1 MDADRRDPT
10 DGELVR
16 RMSDGDVSALEELYN
31 RYARAVY
38 SFAVRIV
45 GDGLVAEEILQEAFT
60 RAWQQAGRFELARGS
75 FASWLLSITHN
86 LAIDELRK
94 RQRRPQ
100 RASSVD
106 ITDVLRG
113 EVDTTADVE
122 EAAEMSELRAR
133 IRAAMDQLPKPQQRV
148 IELAYFEGLT
158 QREISAA
165 LNEPLGTVKT
175 RMRLAMQKLKD
186 YLATEEGTRH

>member
-1 MDADRRDPT
+1 
-10 DGELVR
+10 
-16 RMSDGDVSALEELYN
+16 MSDGDVSALEELYN

-122 EAAEMSELRAR
+122 EAAEMSELRVR

>member
-122 EAAEMSELRAR
+122 EAAEMSELRVR

>member
-1 MDADRRDPT
+1 MDADRRDLT
-10 DGELVR
+10 DAELVQ

-60 RAWQQAGRFELARGS
+60 RAWQQAGRFESARGS

-113 EVDTTADVE
+113 EVDITANVE

-133 IRAAMDQLPKPQQRV
+133 IRVAMDQLPKPQQRV

-158 QREISAA
+158 QREISAV

-186 YLATEEGTRH
+186 YLGTEEGARH

>member
-1 MDADRRDPT
+1 MDADRRDPP

-16 RMSDGDVSALEELYN
+16 RMSEGDVSALEELYS

-60 RAWQQAGRFELARGS
+60 RAWQQSGRFELARGS

-113 EVDTTADVE
+113 EVDVSADVE

-133 IRAAMDQLPKPQQRV
+133 IRAAMDQLPAPQQRV

-158 QREISAA
+158 QREISAT

-186 YLATEEGTRH
+186 YLGTEEGARH